1 MSERKLLELAAAHA
15 ADYLAALDDTHVAA
29 TATPDEL
36 RKRLAGPLPEV
47 GLDPERVID
56 ELVRGV
62 EGGLLD
68 STGGR
73 FYGWVI
79 GGALPAAVAA
89 DWLTTAWDQNAAIV
103 ATSPAAAVVEETCGT
118 WLKELLGLPSGA
130 SFGIVSGCQMAHV
143 TALAAAR
150 HHVLAG
156 HGIDVQR
163 QGLAAGP
170 QIRVLVSEFRHTTI
184 DRALRLLGIGTDAVV
199 EVAAEDGGPIKPD
212 ALAKAL
218 KRDSAAPTI
227 VCLQAGELNT
237 GAFDPFPEACEIA
250 HVHGAWVHVDGAFG
264 LWARASTDYRHL
276 LEGVERADSWATDG
290 HKWLNVPYDVG
301 FAFVAD
307 PNPHRDSMTASA
319 SYFDPAE
326 AGLDQM
332 NWNPEW
338 SRRSRAFAVYAAIRS
353 LGRTGVDEMVARCC
367 RHASRLTS
375 EIASLPGAELIA
387 QPVINQGLVRFLD
400 TGGDHDR
407 RTDEVIA
414 RIQARGEAWFGGTT
428 WHGARVMRI
437 SVCSWRTTDA
447 DIDRTV
453 ASVGEALAEVAATA
467 TA

>member
-1 MSERKLLELAAAHA
+1 MSI
-15 ADYLAALDDTHVAA
+15 
-29 TATPDEL
+29 PD
-36 RKRLAGPLPEV
+36 
-47 GLDPERVID
+47 RVID
-56 ELVRGV
+56 ELVAGV

-68 STGGR
+68 SASGR

-89 DWLTTAWDQNAAIV
+89 DFLTTAWDQNAAIV

-150 HHVLAG
+150 HHVLVDRG
-156 HGIDVQR
+156 VDVQR
-163 QGLAAGP
+163 QGLSAGP
-170 QIRVLVSEFRHTTI
+170 QIRVLVSELRHTTI

-199 EVAAEDGGPIKPD
+199 EVAAEEGGPIRTD
-212 ALAKAL
+212 ALAEAL
-218 KRDSAAPTI
+218 SRDSVAPTI

-250 HVHGAWVHVDGAFG
+250 HEHGAWVHVDGAFG
-264 LWARASTDYRHL
+264 LWAGASADYRHL
-276 LEGVERADSWATDG
+276 VAGVDRADSWATDG

-301 FAFVAD
+301 FTFVAD
-307 PNPHRDSMTASA
+307 PRPHRDSMTASA

-338 SRRSRAFAVYAAIRS
+338 SRRSRGFAVYAAIRS
-353 LGRTGVDEMVARCC
+353 LGRAGVDEMVTRCC
-367 RHASRLTS
+367 RYAARLTR
-375 EIASLPGAELIA
+375 EVGSLSGAELIA
-387 QPVINQGLVRFLD
+387 EPVINQGLVRFLSPD
-400 TGGDHDR
+400 GDHDR
-407 RTDEVIA
+407 WTDEVIA

-428 WHGARVMRI
+428 WHGERVMRI
-437 SVCSWRTTDA
+437 SVSNWRTTDA
-447 DIDRTV
+447 DVDRTV
-453 ASVGEALAEVAATA
+453 ASVRDVLAAAA
-467 TA
+467 AGAVV

>member
-1 MSERKLLELAAAHA
+1 MSERRLLERAAAHA
-15 ADYLAALDDTHVAA
+15 ADYLEALDDTHVAA

-36 RKRLAGPLPEV
+36 RARLSGPLPDD

-56 ELVRGV
+56 DLVSGV
-62 EGGLLD
+62 DGGLLD
-68 STGGR
+68 SAGGR

-89 DWLTTAWDQNAAIV
+89 DFVTTAWDQNAAIV
-103 ATSPAAAVVEETCGT
+103 ATSPAAAVVEEICGT
-118 WLKELLGLPSGA
+118 WLKELLGLPSSA

-156 HGIDVQR
+156 CGVDVQR

-199 EVAAEDGGPIKPD
+199 EVAAEKSGPIRSD
-212 ALAKAL
+212 ALGEAL
-218 KRDSAAPTI
+218 SRDAVAPTI

-237 GAFDPFPEACEIA
+237 GAFDPFHEACEIA
-250 HVHGAWVHVDGAFG
+250 HAHGAWVHVDGAFG
-264 LWARASTDYRHL
+264 LWAGASTGYRHL
-276 LEGVERADSWATDG
+276 VAGVDLADSWATDG

-301 FAFVAD
+301 FVFVAD
-307 PNPHRDSMTASA
+307 PKPHRDSMTASA

-338 SRRSRAFAVYAAIRS
+338 SRRSRGFRG
-353 LGRTGVDEMVARCC
+353 LRCDPVARPDRGGRDGDAVLPARCPAHSRDRLPSRC
-367 RHASRLTS
+367 RAGSR
-375 EIASLPGAELIA
+375 A
-387 QPVINQGLVRFLD
+387 
-400 TGGDHDR
+400 GD
-407 RTDEVIA
+407 
-414 RIQARGEAWFGGTT
+414 QS
-428 WHGARVMRI
+428 GARAIPRPG
-437 SVCSWRTTDA
+437 R
-447 DIDRTV
+447 
-453 ASVGEALAEVAATA
+453 
-467 TA
+467 